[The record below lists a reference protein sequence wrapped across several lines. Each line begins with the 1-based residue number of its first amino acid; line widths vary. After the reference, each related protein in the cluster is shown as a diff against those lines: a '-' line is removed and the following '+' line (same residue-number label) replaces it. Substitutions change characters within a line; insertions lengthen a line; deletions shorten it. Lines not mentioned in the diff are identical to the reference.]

1 MGYYFGNISSNYFL
15 MDMLLLFGMLL
26 LPLIA
31 HAVLNSTFRKYSN
44 EYSSRGLTAE
54 QAARKILDNNGLYH
68 IRIERVSGSLSDYY
82 SSSENVIRLSDSTYG
97 KTSIAAIGVAAHEC
111 GHACQYAENYAPM
124 ILRNKVA
131 PVMGFCSRFW
141 YIAFIL
147 GCFFT
152 FLPFLMYVGIAMF
165 CAVVLFQLITL
176 PMELDASHR
185 ALKTLEADAILESS
199 EISPARKVLTAAAMT
214 YVVSLATS
222 AMQLIRLLLRA
233 RR

>member
-82 SSSENVIRLSDSTYG
+82 SSSENVICLSDSTYG

-111 GHACQYAENYAPM
+111 GHACQYAENGY
-124 ILRNKVA
+124 
-131 PVMGFCSRFW
+131 
-141 YIAFIL
+141 
-147 GCFFT
+147 
-152 FLPFLMYVGIAMF
+152 
-165 CAVVLFQLITL
+165 
-176 PMELDASHR
+176 
-185 ALKTLEADAILESS
+185 S
-199 EISPARKVLTAAAMT
+199 EED
-214 YVVSLATS
+214 
-222 AMQLIRLLLRA
+222 
-233 RR
+233 